1 MKETEKSNQKTGSE
15 VMIGNYA
22 IARGFVEAGI
32 ELAAA
37 YPGTPSS
44 EILPGIV
51 EFKRRENINIHTEWS
66 VNERC
71 ALEVAFG
78 AALSG
83 RKAVCMMKQVGLNV
97 AFPGLLKGRKK
108 VLKGAFVIVSC
119 DDPGPQSSQT
129 EQDTRLLAMF
139 FGIPVFDPAS
149 PAEAADIAYYA
160 VQYSAEHKVPVI
172 IRPTHRVSHAREAIP
187 LYPVGT
193 RTVTLQEGMQNP
205 FNVPCSTFNVKTE
218 QIKDAGRKPLA
229 RRLEDRGTRND
240 EPQASIQQ
248 RSSIIDETGSS
259 PRTSHLAPR
268 YSHLGIVASGMSY
281 SIAADVLAELG
292 LTEAV
297 PLYKVLQL
305 PAVRIEDRGTTNYPP
320 PSTLHPPTSSSSPR
334 NAGGLSNVEHRT
346 LNIEQFL
353 PHGLQSF
360 IDSVDKA
367 LILEE
372 TDAVIEAIIGN
383 SKKTFGRMNGYVPA
397 AGELTYDVIRDIIAK
412 AVNETKTGKVQ
423 FVPDRTIEETLK
435 GVHVQPRPP
444 KLCAG
449 CPHRASFYA
458 MRRAFPDALFP
469 GDIGCYTLGI
479 TMGAVDTCVD
489 MGGGVTLASG
499 FYDAFKD
506 EEKLLPVIASVGD
519 STFFH
524 ACLPPLYDAASKNK
538 RFILIIMDNGITAM
552 TGMQP
557 TPQTGITA
565 DGSYYHAMK
574 IEDVVRGLGVGFL
587 RILDPYDIPLMIST
601 IREAYGYL
609 SHQPST
615 DSHQPSADS
624 DQTSAD
630 SNQPSA
636 DSNQP
641 SADNGRHR
649 ASSIE
654 HPASSSSPHSADGSS
669 NVEHR
674 TLNVEQVL
682 SLGPA
687 VIIARRECVLNAKL
701 KPEDI
706 CDVSD
711 IEKNCIGCKQCI
723 IEFECPAIVFDEEA
737 KRVKID
743 DGLCVQ
749 CGMCLYA
756 CPKQEKGKKLQKQ
769 YGKHTTKKKPK

>member
-1 MKETEKSNQKTGSE
+1 MKEKENSNQKTGAE

-97 AFPGLLKGRKK
+97 AFPGLLKGKK
-108 VLKGAFVIVSC
+108 KDLKGAFVIVSC

-129 EQDTRLLAMF
+129 EQDTRLLATF

-187 LYPVGT
+187 LYPVGK
-193 RTVTLQEGMQNP
+193 RTVTLQEGVQNP
-205 FNVPCSTFNVKTE
+205 LVVSRKSEV
-218 QIKDAGRKPLA
+218 GKPLTPNA
-229 RRLEDRGTRND
+229 SRLT
-240 EPQASIQQ
+240 A
-248 RSSIIDETGSS
+248 
-259 PRTSHLAPR
+259 
-268 YSHLGIVASGMSY
+268 LGVVASGMSY
-281 SIAADVLAELG
+281 SIAVDVLAELG
-292 LTEAV
+292 LTDVV
-297 PLYKVLQL
+297 PVYKVVQL
-305 PAVRIEDRGTTNYPP
+305 SDVRIEDRGT
-320 PSTLHPPTSSSSPR
+320 R
-334 NAGGLSNVEHRT
+334 NEDRGTRSEP
-346 LNIEQFL
+346 L
-353 PHGLQSF
+353 PLTPHALRFTGFIASRLAPHALRNF

-372 TDAVIEAIIGN
+372 TDVVIEAIIGN

-397 AGELTYDVIRDIIAK
+397 AGELTYDVIRDIITK
-412 AVNETKTGKVQ
+412 VVNETKTGKVQ
-423 FVPDRTIEETLK
+423 FDPDRTIEETLK
-435 GVHVQPRPP
+435 SVHVQPRPP

-506 EEKLLPVIASVGD
+506 QEKLLPVIASVGD

-587 RILDPYDIPLMIST
+587 RILDPYDIPHMIST

-609 SHQPST
+609 SN
-615 DSHQPSADS
+615 QPSADS
-624 DQTSAD
+624 HQRSADNDQTSAD

-711 IEKNCIGCKQCI
+711 IEKSCIGCKQCI

-769 YGKHTTKKKPK
+769 YGKHTTKKRPK

>member
-1 MKETEKSNQKTGSE
+1 MKEKENSNQKMGTE

-51 EFKRRENINIHTEWS
+51 EFKRREKMDIHTEWS

-97 AFPGLLKGRKK
+97 AFPGLMKGRNKD
-108 VLKGAFVIVSC
+108 LKGAFVIVSC

-129 EQDTRLLAMF
+129 EQDTRLLATF

-187 LYPVGT
+187 LYPIGT
-193 RTVTLQEGMQNP
+193 RTVTLQEGVQRP
-205 FNVPCSTFNVKTE
+205 FNVQRSTFNVKTE
-218 QIKDAGRKPLA
+218 QIKGASAECVNSQFAGKLGIVASGMSCSIAADVLA
-229 RRLEDRGTRND
+229 ELGLADVVPVYKVVQLSAPIIDN
-240 EPQASIQQ
+240 

-259 PRTSHLAPR
+259 PR
-268 YSHLGIVASGMSY
+268 
-281 SIAADVLAELG
+281 
-292 LTEAV
+292 
-297 PLYKVLQL
+297 
-305 PAVRIEDRGTTNYPP
+305 
-320 PSTLHPPTSSSSPR
+320 
-334 NAGGLSNVEHRT
+334 NAGGSSNVEHRT

-353 PHGLQSF
+353 PSALRSF
-360 IDSVDKA
+360 IDSVDKV
-367 LILEE
+367 LVLEE
-372 TDAVIEAIIGN
+372 TDAVIEATIGN
-383 SKKTFGRMNGYVPA
+383 SKKTFGRMKGYVPA
-397 AGELTYDVIRDIIAK
+397 AGELTYDVIRDIITK
-412 AVNETKTGKVQ
+412 VVNETKTGNVQ
-423 FVPDRTIEETLK
+423 FVPDRAIEEALK
-435 GVHVQPRPP
+435 SVHVQPRPP

-458 MRRAFPDALFP
+458 MRRAFPDAVFP

-499 FYDAFKD
+499 FYDAFKG

-524 ACLPPLYDAASKNK
+524 ACLPPLYDAAGKNK

-565 DGSYYHAMK
+565 DGSCHHAMK

-587 RILDPYDIPLMIST
+587 RILDPYDIPHMIST
-601 IREAYGYL
+601 IKEAYDYL
-609 SHQPST
+609 SR
-615 DSHQPSADS
+615 QPSA
-624 DQTSAD
+624 
-630 SNQPSA
+630 SN
-636 DSNQP
+636 
-641 SADNGRHR
+641 ADNR
-649 ASSIE
+649 SSIIE
-654 HPASSSSPHSADGSS
+654 DRATSDSP
-669 NVEHR
+669 R
-674 TLNVEQVL
+674 TSHLAP
-682 SLGPA
+682 SFGGPA

-701 KPEDI
+701 RPEDI
-706 CDVSD
+706 IDVSA

-723 IEFECPAIVFDEEA
+723 IEFECPALVFNEET
-737 KRVKID
+737 KRVMID
-743 DGLCVQ
+743 DGLCIQ

-769 YGKHTTKKKPK
+769 YGKITTKKKPK